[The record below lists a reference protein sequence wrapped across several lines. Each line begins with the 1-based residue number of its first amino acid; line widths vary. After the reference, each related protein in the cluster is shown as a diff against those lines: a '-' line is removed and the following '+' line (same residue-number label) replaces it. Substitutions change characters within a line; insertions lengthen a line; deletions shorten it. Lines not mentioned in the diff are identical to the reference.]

1 MMMKQRVLCGLMLML
16 PILVNAGPLVYYPIN
31 PSFGGNPGYGAVL
44 LNEAQVQDQHKAP
57 VVAKTPV
64 TALDT
69 FNKRLQTALINR
81 LSSNIISSVV
91 NGTGKVEAG
100 ITETSDFIIEI
111 TEIGSGVIR
120 ITTTAKATGQSQS
133 FEYDQDA
140 ESSLSTQ

>member
-1 MMMKQRVLCGLMLML
+1 MMKQSVLSGLMIML

-57 VVAKTPV
+57 VVTKAPV

-91 NGTGKVEAG
+91 NGTGKIEAG
-100 ITETSDFIIEI
+100 TTETTDFIIEI

-140 ESSLSTQ
+140 ESSFSTQ

>member
-1 MMMKQRVLCGLMLML
+1 MMKQSVLSGLMIML

-57 VVAKTPV
+57 VVTKAPV

-100 ITETSDFIIEI
+100 TTETTDFIIEI

-120 ITTTAKATGQSQS
+120 ITTTAKATGLSQS

-140 ESSLSTQ
+140 ETSLSTQ

>member
-1 MMMKQRVLCGLMLML
+1 MKKQALPLAILLML
-16 PILVNAGPLVYYPIN
+16 PVCVSAGPLVYYPIN

-44 LNEAQVQDQHKAP
+44 LNEAQAQDQHKAP

-64 TALDT
+64 TALDN

-91 NGTGKVEAG
+91 NGTGTVQAG

-111 TEIGSGVIR
+111 TEIGSGVVR
-120 ITTTAKATGQSQS
+120 ITTTAKATGQTQS

-140 ESSLSTQ
+140 DSSLSDL

>member
-1 MMMKQRVLCGLMLML
+1 MMKQSVLSGLMIML

-57 VVAKTPV
+57 VVTKAPV

-91 NGTGKVEAG
+91 NGTGKIEAG
-100 ITETSDFIIEI
+100 TTETTDFIIEI

-120 ITTTAKATGQSQS
+120 ITTTAKATGLSQS

-140 ESSLSTQ
+140 ETSLSTQ

>member
-1 MMMKQRVLCGLMLML
+1 MMKQSVLCSLMLML
-16 PILVNAGPLVYYPIN
+16 SVLASAGPLVYYPIN

-44 LNEAQVQDQHKAP
+44 LNEAQAQDQHKAP

-91 NGTGKVEAG
+91 NGTGKVQAG

-111 TEIGSGVIR
+111 TEIGSGVVR
-120 ITTTAKATGQSQS
+120 ITTTAKATGQTQS

>member
-1 MMMKQRVLCGLMLML
+1 MMKQKVLCSVILML
-16 PILVNAGPLVYYPIN
+16 PVFASAGPLVYYPMN
-31 PSFGGNPGYGAVL
+31 PSFGGNPGYGSVL

-91 NGTGKVEAG
+91 NGTGKIEEG
-100 ITETSDFIIEI
+100 TTETTDFIIKI
-111 TEIGSGVIR
+111 TDIGSGLLN
-120 ITTTAKATGQSQS
+120 ITTTAKATGQTQS
-133 FEYDQDA
+133 FEFDQNA
-140 ESSLSTQ
+140 ENNSLSTQ

>member
-1 MMMKQRVLCGLMLML
+1 MMKQRVLSGLMIML

-57 VVAKTPV
+57 VVTKAPV

-91 NGTGKVEAG
+91 NGTGKIEAG
-100 ITETSDFIIEI
+100 TTETTDFIIEI

-120 ITTTAKATGQSQS
+120 ITTTAKATGLSQS

-140 ESSLSTQ
+140 ESSFSTQ

>member
-1 MMMKQRVLCGLMLML
+1 MMKQSVLSGLMIML

-57 VVAKTPV
+57 VVTKAPV

-91 NGTGKVEAG
+91 NGTGKIEAG
-100 ITETSDFIIEI
+100 TTETTDFIIEI

-120 ITTTAKATGQSQS
+120 ITTTAKATGLSQS